1 MSSLTNSCHMFPQ
14 TLEIKPKKIIF
25 LNFYDK
31 GVFLEVD
38 KCVNMI
44 RINLG
49 KLFKFIILIVQGSRR
64 KNENILIPNTLNVFN
79 FQSIDKFYNDLAV
92 SYLTWSWSYKINKI
106 VFLQFNANFIPNI
119 NSIPN

>member
-49 KLFKFIILIVQGSRR
+49 KLFKFVKLIVQGSRR

-79 FQSIDKFYNDLAV
+79 FQSIDKIYNDLIV

-106 VFLQFNANFIPNI
+106 VFLQFNTNFIPNI